1 MWFIYALTTFFAWGL
16 ADLFY
21 KNGNKENDKYSHFK
35 TGLIVGLV
43 MGIHATGYMI
53 FTKTNINIIDILKY
67 LPVSLCYIAS
77 MVIGYKGLKYLE
89 LSISSPIQNSS
100 GIITTIL
107 LCVIFKINLSKLE
120 LIGIATVF
128 IGVLLLSLLEKYYD
142 KDNKQNI
149 IKNLTG
155 LAVLF
160 PIIYCLIDG
169 LGTFLD
175 ALYLDQLQLITEDT
189 ALIAYEYTFFLY
201 ALVTFI
207 FLKSKGISLKLSTE
221 KNKLWAAL
229 FETLGQF
236 TYVFAVSAY
245 SVITVPVIACYS
257 ALSVLLSRIFL
268 KEKLAFPQYIAIVLI
283 FLGIILLGIVEAMA

>member
-1 MWFIYALTTFFAWGL
+1 MWFIYALITFLAWGF

-21 KNGNKENDKYSHFK
+21 KKGNNENDKYSHLK
-35 TGLIVGLV
+35 TGIIVGVV
-43 MGIHATGYMI
+43 MGVHATGYMI
-53 FTKTNINIIDILKY
+53 FTKTNMNVVDILKY

-100 GIITTIL
+100 GIITSIL
-107 LCVIFKINLSKLE
+107 LCLIFKISLSKLE
-120 LIGIATVF
+120 LVGIIIVF
-128 IGVLLLSLLEKYYD
+128 IGVLSLSLLEIYYD
-142 KDNKQNI
+142 KDNRQKI

-155 LAVLF
+155 WAVLF
-160 PIIYCLIDG
+160 PIIYCIIDG
-169 LGTFLD
+169 LGTFFD
-175 ALYLDQLQLITEDT
+175 AVYLDQLQLITEDV

-201 ALVTFI
+201 ALITFI
-207 FLKSKGISLKLSTE
+207 LLKKQRVSLKLSTE
-221 KNKLWAAL
+221 KNKILAAL

-268 KEKLAFPQYIAIVLI
+268 KEKLAFLQYIAIAII
-283 FLGIILLGIVEAMA
+283 FLGIILLGIVEAMV